1 MAFAKTIR
9 LAAAAVFCA
18 ALAACI
24 PETDSIAD
32 SVSRSSDKVILVGS
46 FEITPSIPQAL
57 NTSQRVA
64 RPLENALFGSAE
76 DFVGNR
82 LVTGFLPFG
91 TRVTRTIYST
101 PWTGTT
107 HSVPLDDLFFIEVD
121 RTAIQLQPGQYF
133 LSDSGVD
140 TITLPGGLV
149 TATHPS
155 AQVVY
160 VGTVRYRRDDFLAIT
175 DVNVSDR
182 YSQAAAAIRS
192 RYGPDTTIAKSLWR
206 QAR

>member
-1 MAFAKTIR
+1 MAFARTFR

-18 ALAACI
+18 VLAACI
-24 PETDSIAD
+24 PETDTIAD
-32 SVSRSSDKVILVGS
+32 NVSRSSDKVILVGS

-76 DFVGNR
+76 DVLGNR
-82 LVTGFLPFG
+82 LVTGFLPYG
-91 TRVTRTIYST
+91 TRVNKTIYST
-101 PWTGTT
+101 PWKGTT

-133 LSDSGVD
+133 LSDSGID
-140 TITLPGGLV
+140 RIILPGGLV
-149 TATHPS
+149 TATHPT

-160 VGTVRYRRDDFLAIT
+160 VGTVRYRRDDFFAIT
-175 DVNVSDR
+175 DMQVSDR
-182 YSQAAAAIRS
+182 YAQAAAAIRS
-192 RYGPDTTIAKSLWR
+192 RYGSGTTIAKSLWR
-206 QAR
+206 SGR